1 MLNNLPILSFLTFL
15 PLFGAFVILLTC
27 SDDTQGAKNSKMV
40 ALWTSLI
47 TFILSIVVLF
57 NFDKFNLEFLS
68 KNDINSW
75 LATNNE
81 TRLNKEGKYLYITI
95 LDGVGVKAISATCLE
110 KKFD

>member
-27 SDDTQGAKNSKMV
+27 SDDAQGAKNSKMV

-57 NFDKFNLEFLS
+57 NFDKNLNSFQFVEKVQWVPFSNISYHMGVDGISLPFVVLSTFL
-68 KNDINSW
+68 IP
-75 LATNNE
+75 
-81 TRLNKEGKYLYITI
+81 I
-95 LDGVGVKAISATCLE
+95 CLSLIHI
-110 KKFD
+110 